1 MAAAKR
7 RPIKRVVELD
17 AQWRNRIV
25 DYGEVTAE
33 QLEANPLNPKIHDLE
48 QRQAMS
54 AILDD
59 VGFVAPI
66 VVNRPSMRIVDGHMR
81 VGLVAAKGG
90 KIPVAYVELTPDE
103 EREVLLLLDPIGGM
117 ATYDPDAVA
126 TIMADLPG
134 TVDTDQVLD
143 GLYAADDEV
152 TEPRTITLQ
161 PLGRAHVLIS
171 VPLDRWDEIADM
183 LDQIGDIDDVTIAST
198 VN

>member
-1 MAAAKR
+1 MAAKR
-7 RPIKRVVELD
+7 RPVKRTAELD

-25 DYGEVTAE
+25 DYGEVTAA
-33 QLEANPLNPKIHDLE
+33 QLEANPLNPKIHDLA

-66 VVNRPSMRIVDGHMR
+66 VVNRLTMRIVDGHMR
-81 VGLVAAKGG
+81 AGLVGAKGG
-90 KIPVAYVELTPDE
+90 KIPVAYVELTPEE
-103 EREVLLLLDPIGGM
+103 EREVLLLLDPIGAM

-126 TIMADLPG
+126 TIMANLPG
-134 TVDTDQVLD
+134 SVDTAQVLE
-143 GLYAADDEV
+143 GLYADDVEV
-152 TEPRTITLQ
+152 HEPRTVTLQ

-171 VPLDRWDEIADM
+171 VPLDRWDEVADM
-183 LDQIGDIDDVTIAST
+183 LDQIGDIDDVDITST